1 MCVSTVDPRYTLRNF
16 YPFVNFYPGSDS
28 NTGFSTFTG
37 LYGKQSSSFTGNV
50 VSNERGVQRM
60 TDTDDLF
67 IREDPIF
74 VNKEL
79 LEINHLPDEGRIV
92 GRDEEIGQLA
102 NAVNPAIFGQS
113 PSNVLIYGKTGTG
126 KSLCAKYVSGR
137 LIQTAEEEGI
147 TAAYA
152 YVDCAQDSTETQA
165 VQTIA
170 SALNDPDLT
179 DINIPDKGIS
189 TATYYKRLW
198 KILDMRY
205 DVVLVILDEIDKLDN
220 DDILMQLSRAG
231 EAGKLTECKVGVIGI
246 SNKIKYKDRMD
257 ERVKSSLCEREFV
270 FPPYDAQQLGN
281 IMQARSDAFREGVL
295 DDSVIPRAAALA
307 AREHGD
313 ARKAIDILRYAGEIA
328 QSTDANTVREE
339 FVVQARQRAETD
351 RFREL
356 IRGSTPHSR
365 YVLQA
370 LTVLSLNEHTDD
382 EAFRTTRIYE
392 LYQQVCRQEGS
403 ESLSLRRVR
412 DLLKEHAF
420 LDVIEQS
427 RYSGGSAEGSY
438 TEHRLLEDPEVVR
451 SVLADTID

>member
-1 MCVSTVDPRYTLRNF
+1 
-16 YPFVNFYPGSDS
+16 
-28 NTGFSTFTG
+28 
-37 LYGKQSSSFTGNV
+37 
-50 VSNERGVQRM
+50 M
-60 TDTDDLF
+60 TDADDLF

-147 TAAYA
+147 TTAYA

-205 DVVLVILDEIDKLDN
+205 DVVLVILDEIDKLDS

-270 FPPYDAQQLGN
+270 FPPYDAQQLGD

-328 QSTDANTVREE
+328 QSIGANTVREE

-370 LTVLSLNEHTDD
+370 LTVLSLNEQED

>member
-1 MCVSTVDPRYTLRNF
+1 MFHRKHGVQ
-16 YPFVNFYPGSDS
+16 GMSDS
-28 NTGFSTFTG
+28 
-37 LYGKQSSSFTGNV
+37 
-50 VSNERGVQRM
+50 
-60 TDTDDLF
+60 DDLF

-79 LEINHLPDEGRIV
+79 LEISHLPDEGRIV

-126 KSLCAKYVSGR
+126 KSLCAKYVSRR
-137 LIQTAEEEGI
+137 LVGTAEEEGVD
-147 TAAYA
+147 AVFA
-152 YVDCAQDSTETQA
+152 YVDCAQDTTETQA

-170 SALNDPDLT
+170 SSVNT
-179 DINIPDKGIS
+179 EETEIYIPDKGIS

-198 KILDMRY
+198 RILDQKY
-205 DVVLVILDEIDKLDN
+205 DVTLIILDEIDKLE
-220 DDILMQLSRAG
+220 DDAILMQLSRAG
-231 EAGKLTECKVGVIGI
+231 EAGKVTDCKIGVMGI

-270 FPPYDAQQLGN
+270 FPPYNAGQLN
-281 IMQARSDAFREGVL
+281 EIMAARNDAFRNGVL
-295 DDSVIPRAAALA
+295 EDAVIPRAAALA

-328 QSTDANTVREE
+328 QAKGAETVREE
-339 FVVQARQRAETD
+339 FVVQARERAEVD

-370 LTVLSLNEHTDD
+370 LTVLSLEHNPEGAYSDAADETDG
-382 EAFRTTRIYE
+382 FRTTRVYDVYE
-392 LYQQVCRQEGS
+392 QICRQEGADT
-403 ESLSLRRVR
+403 LSLRRVR

-420 LDVIEQS
+420 LDILEQS
-427 RYSGGSAEGSY
+427 RHSGGSAEGSY
-438 TEHRLLEDPEVVR
+438 TEHTLLEDPEVVR
-451 SVLADTID
+451 DVLAETVS

>member
-1 MCVSTVDPRYTLRNF
+1 MFSPETWCACVGKNLK
-16 YPFVNFYPGSDS
+16 PFHQ
-28 NTGFSTFTG
+28 
-37 LYGKQSSSFTGNV
+37 K
-50 VSNERGVQRM
+50 RGVQGM
-60 TDTDDLF
+60 SESDDLF

-79 LEINHLPDEGRIV
+79 LEINHLPEEGRIV
-92 GRDEEIGQLA
+92 GRDEEIRQLA
-102 NAVNPAIFGQS
+102 NAVNPGIFGQS

-126 KSLCAKYVSGR
+126 KSLCAKYVSRR
-137 LIQTAEEEGI
+137 LVQTADEEGVSA
-147 TAAYA
+147 THD
-152 YVDCAQDSTETQA
+152 YVDCAQDGTETQA

-170 SALNDPDLT
+170 SNVNTDET
-179 DINIPDKGIS
+179 DIYIPDKGIS

-198 KILDMRY
+198 KILDAEY
-205 DVVLVILDEIDKLDN
+205 DVVLIILDEIDKLED

-231 EAGKLTECKVGVIGI
+231 EAGKLESCKIGVIGV

-270 FPPYDAQQLGN
+270 FPPYDASQLN
-281 IMQARSDAFREGVL
+281 EIMHARSDAFHEGVL
-295 DDSVIPRAAALA
+295 EDGVISRAAALA

-328 QSTDANTVREE
+328 QSTEAETVREE
-339 FVVQARQRAETD
+339 FVTQARERAETD

-370 LTVLSLNEHTDD
+370 LTMLSINAREDD
-382 EAFRTTRIYE
+382 DAPDTQGFRTTRIYD
-392 LYQQVCRQEGS
+392 LYEQICRQEGS
-403 ESLSLRRVR
+403 DSLSLRRVR

-420 LDVIEQS
+420 LDIVEQS
-427 RYSGGSAEGSY
+427 RHSGGSAEGSY
-438 TEHRLLEDPEVVR
+438 TEHKLLEDPEVVKD
-451 SVLADTID
+451 VLADTIE